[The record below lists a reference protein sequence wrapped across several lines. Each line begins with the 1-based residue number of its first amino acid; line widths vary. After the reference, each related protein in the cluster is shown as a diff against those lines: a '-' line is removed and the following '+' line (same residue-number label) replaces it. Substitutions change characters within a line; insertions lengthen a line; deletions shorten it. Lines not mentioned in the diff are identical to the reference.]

1 MLRINSRFA
10 RCLIHSTSRRQTT
23 SAPSATSSSST
34 EVQKIKET
42 ETKKDEI
49 TQSTK
54 QTGTN
59 QAVDPFDM
67 SQNENPTLELLEAKR
82 ESYAQIRRMYE
93 IPKHMNKAPQIEVW
107 RLWVFAIP
115 FSLGLFFLS
124 TEVVN
129 YFRKIRVTERK
140 RLRDE
145 IRSYGGD
152 YMLGKGVVASMSRAP
167 AKPEDIDYDQI
178 DAEAKAAQQQNAK

>member
-1 MLRINSRFA
+1 MLRINSRAA
-10 RCLIHSTSRRQTT
+10 RCLLYSTRRRQTT
-23 SAPSATSSSST
+23 SASSATSST
-34 EVQKIKET
+34 EIQKIKET
-42 ETKKDEI
+42 KTKTDEI
-49 TQSTK
+49 TQPVK
-54 QTGTN
+54 QTG
-59 QAVDPFDM
+59 AKKAIDPFDM
-67 SQNENPTLELLEAKR
+67 SLNENPTLELLEAKR

-93 IPKHMNKAPQIEVW
+93 IPKYMNKAPQIEVW

-178 DAEAKAAQQQNAK
+178 DAEAKAAQQQSAK